1 MDLWLPLNT
10 KPATRGRLS
19 CCWATD
25 GRLTA
30 LRAGSLVGTIGL
42 LGYTATLHCAVRSPL
57 AAAPTDPSCL
67 SPSPGRGRHPKLG
80 FVPAS
85 FVTQVA
91 VGDVNSVQRVTRGLA
106 NCWRW
111 DGRAKA
117 YILKRCRWYC
127 AHFWRLTP
135 EVLLTTMS
143 GHHLG
148 SVDCWLCQTIHQI
161 FGGGPAGYPRFLRV
175 ESAWATSS

>member
-1 MDLWLPLNT
+1 MDLRLPLNT
-10 KPATRGRLS
+10 KPATCGRLS
-19 CCWATD
+19 CCWATN

-143 GHHLG
+143 GHH
-148 SVDCWLCQTIHQI
+148 
-161 FGGGPAGYPRFLRV
+161 FGVCGLLALPNYSPDLWGRPCRL
-175 ESAWATSS
+175 SALFAR

>member
-1 MDLWLPLNT
+1 MGLWLPLNT
-10 KPATRGRLS
+10 KPATCGRFS
-19 CCWATD
+19 CSWATNA
-25 GRLTA
+25 RLTG

-42 LGYTATLHCAVRSPL
+42 LGYTASLHCVVRSPL
-57 AAAPTDPSCL
+57 AAAPTDPSCS
-67 SPSPGRGRHPKLG
+67 SPFGRGRHPKLG

-85 FVTQVA
+85 FVTQVL
-91 VGDVNSVQRVTRGLA
+91 VGDVNSVQRTTRGSA
-106 NCWRW
+106 NCRCL

-117 YILKRCRWYC
+117 YILKRYRWYC

-148 SVDCWLCQTIHQI
+148 SVDRWLCQTFHQI
-161 FGGGPAGYPRFLRV
+161 FGDGSVKYPRLRV
-175 ESAWATSS
+175 DLA

>member
-1 MDLWLPLNT
+1 MAIL
-10 KPATRGRLS
+10 
-19 CCWATD
+19 
-25 GRLTA
+25 
-30 LRAGSLVGTIGL
+30 AGSIKL
-42 LGYTATLHCAVRSPL
+42 LGYTAPLNCARSPL
-57 AAAPTDPSCL
+57 AAASIPQL
-67 SPSPGRGRHPKLG
+67 SLSFGREQHQQSGIL
-80 FVPAS
+80 PAS
-85 FVTQVA
+85 FVTQVL
-91 VGDVNSVQRVTRGLA
+91 VGDVNSVQRTTRGSA
-106 NCWRW
+106 NCRCL

-117 YILKRCRWYC
+117 YILKRYRWYC